1 VDEGVGSK
9 GKKMVLRLKPGEEL
23 VECLLK
29 AYEENGFKNAIITGC
44 IGSLKKIAYKFAIK
58 DKTKPLGFRYCDNI
72 QEEGI
77 IEFIGA
83 QGNICRDTEGKLLYH
98 IHAVFV
104 DDTGKV
110 KGGHLI
116 DRSNEVLATMEIC
129 LEEIEDIVMIRVMD
143 DMIKAPVLTFFK
155 P

>member
-1 VDEGVGSK
+1 MDIGVGSK

-23 VECLLK
+23 IECLLE
-29 AYEENGFKNAIITGC
+29 AYERNGFKNAIITSC
-44 IGSLKKIAYKFAIK
+44 IGSLRKIAYTFAIK
-58 DKTKPLGFRYCDNI
+58 DTTKPLGFRYCDTI

-83 QGNICRDTEGKLLYH
+83 QGNICRDTTGKVLYH
-98 IHAVFV
+98 IHVVFA

-116 DRSNEVLATMEIC
+116 NRSNEVLATMEIY
-129 LEEIEDIVMIRVMD
+129 LEEIEDIDLMRAMD
-143 DMIKAPVLTFFK
+143 NMIKAPVLTLR
-155 P
+155 